1 MQRFAHL
8 CQDQGCFQVQ
18 TKFLSIPVILMSLA
32 IIACAQEPQI
42 ITNEVTREIPVTVET
57 LQTIEVTR
65 QVPVTVE
72 TERQTEVTRIVE
84 TTREI
89 PVTRLVEIIQAAAT
103 SSPTPT
109 ASAAASPTPPTS
121 ASASATPEPVVTPT
135 RAVAEPPTPTAMPPS
150 TPTPAVEQETD
161 PRFVSWQPIPLTR
174 IGEVNIARFENV
186 AREWKAGISNP
197 VLTYECDSRHRRAL
211 HIDWD
216 FPISTSPSDRTLYD
230 PFQIYRDDDLDA
242 LADMT
247 GQMLRFINEGKFYR
261 SEAGK
266 LDEIWKTLKRRWQLE
281 PENADDLIRRIEE
294 RSHSSVVILSAF
306 YTYRKDHEASLRF
319 GPTWIEEISST
330 WVVLPG
336 HRTQMDSGDVGN
348 LRRIYRNVDSSVPFT
363 SDTERLLVITVKE
376 PEQVT
381 PITAEWEISGMDKV
395 IQHCASIREQ
405 Y

>member
-1 MQRFAHL
+1 MS
-8 CQDQGCFQVQ
+8 
-18 TKFLSIPVILMSLA
+18 TKLLSIPITLMAIA

-42 ITNEVTREIPVTVET
+42 ITNEVEVTREIPVTVET
-57 LQTIEVTR
+57 LQTVEVTR

-89 PVTRLVEIIQAAAT
+89 PVTRLVEITHAAAT
-103 SSPTPT
+103 PQAAPTK
-109 ASAAASPTPPTS
+109 SAAASPTPPATTT
-121 ASASATPEPVVTPT
+121 ATATPEPTVTPT
-135 RAVAEPPTPTAMPPS
+135 IAVAAPPTPTAMPS
-150 TPTPAVEQETD
+150 PTPVPAAEPETD
-161 PRFVSWQPIPLTR
+161 PRFTSWQPIPLTR

-186 AREWKAGISNP
+186 AREWKAGIANP

-216 FPISTSPSDRTLYD
+216 FPISTSPSTRTLYD
-230 PFQIYRDDDLDA
+230 PFQTYRDDDLDA
-242 LADMT
+242 MVDMAD
-247 GQMLRFINEGKFYR
+247 QILRFVNEGKFYR
-261 SEAGK
+261 SETGK

-281 PENADDLIRRIEE
+281 PENAYDLVKRIEE
-294 RSHSSVVILSAF
+294 RSHNSVVILSAF
-306 YTYRKDHEASLRF
+306 YTYRRDHEASLRF

-348 LRRIYRNVDSSVPFT
+348 LRRIYRNVDSSVPSA